1 MKAALLLIVCMQQGY
16 WYAGQEATVTMRWAD
31 GVRPVEAVWQ
41 WQLRYGQI
49 ALVDGQSKLGK
60 DEPATLKIAVPQ
72 VRVRTPMTL
81 AWQLVSDANGQVIE
95 RGSIDIHVFA
105 NDPLAAAARRLDGQR
120 VAVMSQSPALH
131 EAMKNAGIVVQA
143 IDKAGELVTTT
154 ADVIIVGPDTLP
166 KNAVFHQP
174 LIDHAE
180 AGASVIVFR
189 HAEQESLFGIPLIER
204 QLRRPVHLRPDH
216 PLHHGL
222 TRRDIDS
229 LADDQSV
236 VLRVADTD
244 HATPIIYEKPDGPEA
259 EVIDALC
266 VVQQTDKGRLVLCQ
280 LSLDGW
286 STDPRTRQLLS
297 NMLEFAQVPVAYPNA
312 NDRPKSDQSQ
322 TQPAAAVGAT
332 P

>member
-1 MKAALLLIVCMQQGY
+1 MKTALLLIVCMQQGY
-16 WYAGQEATVTMRWAD
+16 WYAGQEATVTVRWAE

-41 WQLRYGQI
+41 WQLKYGQI
-49 ALVDGQSKLGK
+49 ALAEGESELGK
-60 DEPATLKIAVPQ
+60 DEPATLNIAVPQ

-81 AWQLVSDANGQVIE
+81 AWQLVSDADGQVIE
-95 RGSIDIHVFA
+95 QGSIDIHVFA
-105 NDPLAAAARRLDGQR
+105 NDPLADAARRLDGQR

-131 EAMKNAGIVVQA
+131 EAMKKAGIAVQA
-143 IDKAGELVTTT
+143 IDKAGELATTT
-154 ADVIIVGPDTLP
+154 ANVIIVGPDTLP

-180 AGASVIVFR
+180 AGATVIVLR

-216 PLHHGL
+216 ALHHGL
-222 TRRDIDS
+222 TQSDIDS
-229 LADDQSV
+229 LVDERSV
-236 VLRVADTD
+236 AMRVTKPDN
-244 HATPIIYEKPDGPEA
+244 ATPIIYEKPGEPKAEA
-259 EVIDALC
+259 VDTLC
-266 VVQQTDKGRLVLCQ
+266 LVQQIGKGRLVLCQ

-297 NMLEFAQVPVAYPNA
+297 NMLDFAQAPVADPDA
-312 NDRPKSDQSQ
+312 KDRPKSDHLQ
-322 TQPAAAVGAT
+322 TQPAAAAGAM